1 VRGRSLK
8 KTVLVWGALWTA
20 AIGALHAA
28 LNLDLFRR
36 NPSAATQFR
45 VGFLPVT

>member
-1 VRGRSLK
+1 MASRSLK
-8 KTVLVWGALWTA
+8 KTVLGSVLLWIALIT
-20 AIGALHAA
+20 GLHAW

-36 NPSAATQFR
+36 AARAEQTFK

>member
-1 VRGRSLK
+1 MPKSLK
-8 KTVLVWGALWTA
+8 RTVLVSVTLWA
-20 AIGALHAA
+20 AVIGTLHAW

-36 NPSAATQFR
+36 AEAAEKQFR

>member
-1 VRGRSLK
+1 MPGRSLSK
-8 KTVLVWGALWTA
+8 AVLFWSA
-20 AIGALHAA
+20 AWVVVISGLHAW

-36 NPSAATQFR
+36 APSASTQFR

>member
-1 VRGRSLK
+1 MPGRSFGK
-8 KTVLVWGALWTA
+8 VVLRWSVVWIVLITT
-20 AIGALHAA
+20 LHAW

-36 NPSAATQFR
+36 DGTAATQFR